1 MGIYKLK
8 LQKKDCNID
17 SLKDWRN
24 LAPPK
29 KVDTHWKDGRSAKE
43 VAKYI
48 LAGNGYIPKEIEEIL
63 SEIGCN
69 KEKIFYGEPEAVT
82 KFVGRGEG
90 CNHDILFIQDSQAV
104 ISIEAKTDE
113 ELGKLVSK
121 ELENISE
128 NKLIRIKS

>member
-8 LQKKDCNID
+8 LQKKDCKID
-17 SLKDWRN
+17 TLEDWYK

-29 KVDTHWKDGRSAKE
+29 KADAHWKDGRSAKE

-48 LAGNGYIPKEIEEIL
+48 LAGNGYIPKEIEDIL

-82 KFVGRGEG
+82 KLVGRGEVVIMIYYLYK
-90 CNHDILFIQDSQAV
+90 ILRLS
-104 ISIEAKTDE
+104 
-113 ELGKLVSK
+113 
-121 ELENISE
+121 
-128 NKLIRIKS
+128 